1 MVEWLNVFRYYLHLV
16 VVVVVVMLDGCLM
29 LATITNTHSTVSDV
43 NQAIFNQILVLVL
56 VPLLIPVVCTVVI
69 TAKSNFPRKI
79 LSVQV

>member
-43 NQAIFNQILVLVL
+43 NQAIFNQISVLVL
-56 VPLLIPVVCTVVI
+56 IPVEVVCTAVI